1 VKSFL
6 TWLETEESPGLSQP
20 QHKKGEDD
28 MALDDVVGKRI
39 LAMVK
44 ELKDEGK
51 GTEEALVASLARYV
65 KKMAPGD
72 GGDQNQADGGQP
84 PAQQQPQQNQQQPQA
99 PQANPTAQGP
109 GGL

>member
-20 QHKKGEDD
+20 QHKKGEDV

-51 GTEEALVASLARYV
+51 GTEKELVASLGRYV
-65 KKMAPGD
+65 KKMGPGE
-72 GGDQNQADGGQP
+72 GTDQNQADGGQP
-84 PAQQQPQQNQQQPQA
+84 PAQEPQQNQEQPQV
-99 PQANPTAQGP
+99 PQANPMAQGP